1 MFLRTLEKSPILS
14 LSSFP
19 GDMGKNVPS
28 ACGTTEQDCDRSR
41 EMPWEEMEG
50 GGLPQ
55 GTKHYSY
62 NQIHLCKLV
71 TYFEWFLRR
80 RAVWIGVSKHRQ
92 RWTLGLPLWTGTTR
106 TGSLWGGRRSSHPQL
121 SKGTIVHSD
130 CVCELLWYI
139 YLERSSLE
147 QCWVVRA
154 VKMGTDGSGTH
165 NTTMGAGTIQL
176 WLKEYERIANFQVH
190 MHMHSKASTMLLA
203 VQNPTKWDSGSY
215 IVH

>member
-1 MFLRTLEKSPILS
+1 MIKWCTVQFIVLTFHKHCFLTDYFSSQLMFLRTLEKSPILS

-121 SKGTIVHSD
+121 SKGTID
-130 CVCELLWYI
+130 
-139 YLERSSLE
+139 SS
-147 QCWVVRA
+147 QQ
-154 VKMGTDGSGTH
+154 K
-165 NTTMGAGTIQL
+165 
-176 WLKEYERIANFQVH
+176 
-190 MHMHSKASTMLLA
+190 
-203 VQNPTKWDSGSY
+203 
-215 IVH
+215 

>member
-1 MFLRTLEKSPILS
+1 MIQWRTVQFIVLTFHKHCFLTDYFSSQLMFLHTLEKSPILS

-55 GTKHYSY
+55 GMKHYSY
-62 NQIHLCKLV
+62 NQIHLFKLV

-80 RAVWIGVSKHRQ
+80 RVVWIGVSKHRQ
-92 RWTLGLPLWTGTTR
+92 RWTLGLPLCTGTTR
-106 TGSLWGGRRSSHPQL
+106 TGPLWGGRRSSHPQEYNCPL
-121 SKGTIVHSD
+121 WPISAEIIV
-130 CVCELLWYI
+130 CVCSCSI
-139 YLERSSLE
+139 YLERSSVE

-176 WLKEYERIANFQVH
+176 WLKSRVWE
-190 MHMHSKASTMLLA
+190 
-203 VQNPTKWDSGSY
+203 DC
-215 IVH
+215 